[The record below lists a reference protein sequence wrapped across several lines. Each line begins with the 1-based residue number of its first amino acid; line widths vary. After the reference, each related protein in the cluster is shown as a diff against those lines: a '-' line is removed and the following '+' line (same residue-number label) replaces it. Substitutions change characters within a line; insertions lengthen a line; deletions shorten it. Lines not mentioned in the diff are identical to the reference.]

1 MGPKTAEGFS
11 SSNADKAFFSCKGI
25 DMEKGITDGNEMFSQ
40 AKQVMMHSARE
51 AILAV
56 DSSKFDRIAFSKLRN
71 VEDMDTII
79 TDKKPENRWMSF
91 FQKNGIKCI
100 YPEG

>member
-1 MGPKTAEGFS
+1 
-11 SSNADKAFFSCKGI
+11 
-25 DMEKGITDGNEMFSQ
+25 MFSQ

-56 DSSKFDRIAFSKLRN
+56 DSFKFDRIAFSKLCN

-91 FQKNGIKCI
+91 FEKNGIKCI